1 MSSNVYSFPGAAAP
15 RAAGWLER
23 VIDGLAGWRNDRR
36 KRKELETM
44 DDALLADIG
53 LTREDIPDVVAGRR

>member
-1 MSSNVYSFPGAAAP
+1 MQSNLYSFPGAVAP
-15 RAAGWLER
+15 RAASWLER
-23 VIDGLAGWRNDRR
+23 VIAGLSGWPKTRR
-36 KRKELETM
+36 KRKELEAM